1 MPLLGFSDLSALR
14 GLDARQRAMLDLRA
28 IYEGTQYERVTIKGQ
43 DQPALPWDLD
53 VTATGTRIP
62 ASHRKPMIQ
71 IGVPDDI
78 VDRVVDL
85 AIGEGRF
92 PALEVDG
99 DDEGR
104 LRDVMLGGDDLE
116 LAFHAP
122 DQLVDLTV
130 VGSMA
135 VGFSHPVDA
144 DTGFSRWEP
153 VLLETEWCETVF
165 AGGREQPR
173 ARELAAELSLVEGS
187 GVETAEDGK
196 PIFAMPEG
204 ARSDDLVFLRYQW
217 PVAEERAATE
227 TGVGKE
233 DVIVWYR
240 RDYTTTAIVE
250 YSPVI
255 VESGV
260 EHTPSF
266 TPLPVEPHEWGVVP
280 IQWAKSRGGRRGDT
294 EGASM
299 FSPALQSLTAAG
311 DRSAS
316 FWTQAA
322 HVSGS
327 PTLVERDVTDDVR
340 DALMLAMT
348 TGDSAKASELIGAGP
363 KSVLRY
369 STSGTD
375 PDVSFLEISGAG
387 PAALADNTDKLVDL
401 AYETARVSR
410 HDPDRM
416 KGVLSGTAL
425 ERLNEPT
432 VALAQ
437 GYRNILGRAWRLLA
451 SKLAV
456 AMEKEGEPGV
466 SADAFDI
473 SLRWPRVFRLTAT
486 DVQQWAQGLALAI
499 QAGTV
504 RRETAIGIMASVLDI
519 EDAEEEARAILAERG
534 TMFGDGGGAP
544 PQTPPAEPG
553 ADGDGEE

>member
-14 GLDARQRAMLDLRA
+14 GLDERQRAMLDLRA

-43 DQPALPWDLD
+43 DQKALPWDVD
-53 VTATGTRIP
+53 QIGDTRVP
-62 ASHRKPMIQ
+62 ASHRKPMVQ

-92 PALEVDG
+92 PALEVEG
-99 DDEGR
+99 DPEGR

-116 LAFHAP
+116 LAYHAP
-122 DQLVDLTV
+122 DQLVDLMT

-135 VGFSHPVDA
+135 VGFAHPVDP
-144 DTGFSRWEP
+144 DTGFSRWES
-153 VLLETEWCETVF
+153 LQLETEWCETVF

-173 ARELAAELSLVEGS
+173 ARELAAEVAAIEGS
-187 GVETAEDGK
+187 GVETAEDGA

-217 PVAEERAATE
+217 PVAEEQAATSA
-227 TGVGKE
+227 GVAKR
-233 DVIVWYR
+233 DVTVWYR

-250 YSPVI
+250 YRPVT
-255 VESGV
+255 VEGDT
-260 EHTPSF
+260 EQTLSF
-266 TPLPVEPHEWGVVP
+266 EALPVEPHGWGVVP

-294 EGASM
+294 EGASI
-299 FSPALQSLTAAG
+299 FSPALQSLTAAA

-348 TGDSAKASELIGAGP
+348 SGDSAKASDLVGVGP

-369 STSGTD
+369 TTSGTS
-375 PDVSFLEISGAG
+375 PDVGFLEISGAG
-387 PAALADNTDKLVDL
+387 PTALKENTDSLVDL
-401 AYETARVSR
+401 AYETARVAR

-425 ERLNEPT
+425 KRLNEPT

-437 GYRNILGRAWRLLA
+437 GFRNILGRAWRLLA
-451 SKLAV
+451 GKLAV
-456 AMEKEGEPGV
+456 AMEAEKEPVRSEE
-466 SADAFDI
+466 FEI
-473 SLRWPRVFRLTAT
+473 TLRWPEIYKPDAT
-486 DVQQWAQGLALAI
+486 DIEAWGRALALAI
-499 QAGTV
+499 QAGISS
-504 RRETAIGIMASVLDI
+504 RKTAIGIMASVLDV
-519 EDAEEEARAILAERG
+519 EDAEAEAEAILSARG
-534 TMFGDGGGAP
+534 EMFGDGGGAMP
-544 PQTPPAEPG
+544 PGQPAEEEG
-553 ADGDGEE
+553 AEG